1 VCLVSVCF
9 AGAARPQ
16 SRDVSGLRIL
26 KILIVLKKSRF
37 PGRLG
42 AAIGRL
48 GAAIGRLGAA
58 IGRLGAGGR
67 IENYPKVAL
76 SARPR

>member
-48 GAAIGRLGAA
+48 GAAIGRLGA
-58 IGRLGAGGR
+58 GGR